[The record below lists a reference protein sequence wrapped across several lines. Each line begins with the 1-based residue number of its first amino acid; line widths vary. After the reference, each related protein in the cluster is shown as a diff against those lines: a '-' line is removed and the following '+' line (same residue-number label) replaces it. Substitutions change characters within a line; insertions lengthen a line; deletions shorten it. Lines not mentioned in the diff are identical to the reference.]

1 MAMDMEE
8 PAAPDQVPSAARS
21 PPDPEDIRAQL
32 ERIMASPE
40 FPGTGRCS
48 AFLSYIV
55 QEVLEGRAKRLKG
68 YSVAIEVF
76 GRHEGYTQDD
86 PVVRIEAG
94 RLRRALERYYLI
106 AGQDEPIIIEVPKGG
121 YVPTFTW
128 SCPSCVDAPGVE
140 QSPVLGLAK
149 TARQPARFQKWA
161 MLATIALGVV
171 TTVAAASIHPVA
183 LRPALE
189 HFNTATTGSLPE
201 APTLVVAPFAGLGEG
216 PDAKTYAMGLTEE
229 LLTALPRFKEIQVFG
244 RETSEALSSEVGAAH
259 VRGALGADYLLT
271 GGVRLSG
278 NHVRVTARV
287 LDTQTNAILWSQDYD
302 DDLNMQGLMAIQTD
316 VANKV
321 ATTVAQPY
329 GIISTAAASRFTPND
344 LGAYGCT
351 LQFYAY
357 RADLNAAEHADL
369 RTCLESAIARYPSYA
384 TAWAMLSM
392 IYLDE
397 HRFKYNPRNGL
408 PSALERSLQAARRAV
423 QLDPDNTRGLQA
435 LMTALFFNKQPEE
448 SLRVGEQAVTI
459 NPNDTELLSEFG
471 TRLAMSGQWGRGK
484 SMLEAA
490 LARNP
495 GRAGYYHGIVALA
508 DYMQKDNLAAVAQ
521 IRQADQ
527 QKFPLFQLVAAIVYQ
542 QAGMPDE
549 TARASASFAKL
560 GPDFLV
566 HLRDEIGERV
576 LQPQDKERIIESLRK
591 AGLRASDDQGVAL
604 AGDPTIGR

>member
-1 MAMDMEE
+1 MPRPSTQWPYGQHLDIS
-8 PAAPDQVPSAARS
+8 VPLPRC
-21 PPDPEDIRAQL
+21 L
-32 ERIMASPE
+32 
-40 FPGTGRCS
+40 PGAT
-48 AFLSYIV
+48 
-55 QEVLEGRAKRLKG
+55 
-68 YSVAIEVF
+68 
-76 GRHEGYTQDD
+76 
-86 PVVRIEAG
+86 
-94 RLRRALERYYLI
+94 
-106 AGQDEPIIIEVPKGG
+106 
-121 YVPTFTW
+121 
-128 SCPSCVDAPGVE
+128 
-140 QSPVLGLAK
+140 LG
-149 TARQPARFQKWA
+149 
-161 MLATIALGVV
+161 
-171 TTVAAASIHPVA
+171 
-183 LRPALE
+183 
-189 HFNTATTGSLPE
+189 
-201 APTLVVAPFAGLGEG
+201 VAPFARLGEG
-216 PDAKTYAMGLTEE
+216 PDAKTYAMGLADE

-302 DDLNMQGLMAIQTD
+302 DDLNTQGLMAIQTD

-357 RADLNAAEHADL
+357 RADLNAAQHAEL
-369 RTCLESAIARYPSYA
+369 RSCLESAIARYPSYA

-448 SLRVGEQAVTI
+448 SLRVGEEAVTI

-471 TRLAMSGQWGRGK
+471 TRLALSGQWGRGK

-527 QKFPLFQLVAAIVYQ
+527 QKFPLFRLVAAIVYQ
-542 QAGMPDE
+542 QAGMPDDQ
-549 TARASASFAKL
+549 ARASSFAKL
-560 GPDFLV
+560 DLTFSSTSG
-566 HLRDEIGERV
+566 RDRGARAAAPGQAHRGEFAR
-576 LQPQDKERIIESLRK
+576 LDYARLTIRACSCRRSNDRPGATAERAVCCAQS
-591 AGLRASDDQGVAL
+591 AARAASTG
-604 AGDPTIGR
+604 